1 MKIVSGKKL
10 ACLVVLGGILT
21 VIATGFGGDKEP
33 YKLPDK
39 PKEAAVSTFSEYM
52 NASMNRDYDKMISL
66 SDDYR
71 FKTERARLSFLK
83 AQDTPLDY
91 RIVAVNDSDPSK
103 IVVSSITKYEDMELP
118 PIKHILAF
126 EEGTYKLK
134 VRNVVV
140 NMIPSSPDYKT
151 VEYEPEK
158 VDDNLEDNFNDSQ

>member
-1 MKIVSGKKL
+1 MKIALRKKL
-10 ACLVVLGGILT
+10 ACLIVLGGILT
-21 VIATGFGGDKEP
+21 VVATGFGGDKEP

-52 NASMNRDYDKMISL
+52 NSSMSRDYDKMLSL

-71 FKTERARLSFLK
+71 FKTERARLNFLK
-83 AQDTPLDY
+83 AQGTPIDY
-91 RIVAVNDSDPSK
+91 RILSVDDSNPSR
-103 IVVSSITKYEDMELP
+103 IVVSSITKYKDMELP

-126 EEGTYKLK
+126 EEGKYKLQM
-134 VRNVVV
+134 RNVVV

-158 VDDNLEDNFNDSQ
+158 VDDALEDHFN

>member
-1 MKIVSGKKL
+1 MKIALHKKL
-10 ACLVVLGGILT
+10 ACLVVLGGTLI
-21 VIATGFGGDKEP
+21 VMATGFGGDKEP

-52 NASMNRDYDKMISL
+52 NASMSRDYDKMLSL

-71 FKTERARLSFLK
+71 FKTERARLNFLK
-83 AQDTPLDY
+83 AQGTPIDY
-91 RIVAVNDSDPSK
+91 RIMSVDDSDPSK
-103 IVVSSITKYEDMELP
+103 IVVSSITKYKDMELP

-126 EEGTYKLK
+126 EEGKYKLQM
-134 VRNVVV
+134 RNVVV

-158 VDDNLEDNFNDSQ
+158 VDDDLENNFN

>member
-1 MKIVSGKKL
+1 LKIALHKKL
-10 ACLVVLGGILT
+10 ACLIVLGGILT
-21 VIATGFGGDKEP
+21 VVATGFGGDKEP

-52 NASMNRDYDKMISL
+52 NASMSRDYDKMLSL

-71 FKTERARLSFLK
+71 FKTERARLNFLK
-83 AQDTPLDY
+83 AQGTPIDY
-91 RIVAVNDSDPSK
+91 RIMSVDDSDPSK
-103 IVVSSITKYEDMELP
+103 IVVSSITKYKDMELP

-126 EEGTYKLK
+126 EEGKYKLQM
-134 VRNVVV
+134 RNVVV

-158 VDDNLEDNFNDSQ
+158 VDDALEDHFN

>member
-1 MKIVSGKKL
+1 MKIALHKKL
-10 ACLVVLGGILT
+10 ACLIVLGGILT
-21 VIATGFGGDKEP
+21 VVATGFGGDKEP

-52 NASMNRDYDKMISL
+52 NASMSRDYDKMLSL

-71 FKTERARLSFLK
+71 FKTERARLNFLK
-83 AQDTPLDY
+83 AQGAPIDY
-91 RIVAVNDSDPSK
+91 RIMSVDDSDPSR

-118 PIKHILAF
+118 PIKYILAF
-126 EEGTYKLK
+126 EEGDYKLQM
-134 VRNVVV
+134 RNVVV

-158 VDDNLEDNFNDSQ
+158 VDDDLENNFN

>member
-1 MKIVSGKKL
+1 MKIALHKKL
-10 ACLVVLGGILT
+10 ACLIVLGGILT
-21 VIATGFGGDKEP
+21 VVATGFGGDKEP

-52 NASMNRDYDKMISL
+52 NASMSRDYDKMLSL

-71 FKTERARLSFLK
+71 FKTERARLNFLK
-83 AQDTPLDY
+83 AQGTPIDY
-91 RIVAVNDSDPSK
+91 RIMSVDDSDPSK
-103 IVVSSITKYEDMELP
+103 IVVSSITKYKDMELP

-126 EEGTYKLK
+126 EEGKYKLQM
-134 VRNVVV
+134 RNVVV

-158 VDDNLEDNFNDSQ
+158 VDDALEDHFN

>member
-1 MKIVSGKKL
+1 MKIALRKKL
-10 ACLVVLGGILT
+10 ACLIVLGGVLT
-21 VIATGFGGDKEP
+21 LVATGFGGDKEP

-52 NASMNRDYDKMISL
+52 NASMSRDYDKMLSL

-71 FKTERARLSFLK
+71 FKTERARLNFLK
-83 AQDTPLDY
+83 AQGTPIDY
-91 RIVAVNDSDPSK
+91 RIMSVDDSDPSK

-126 EEGTYKLK
+126 EEGKYKLQM
-134 VRNVVV
+134 RNVVV

-158 VDDNLEDNFNDSQ
+158 VDNDLENHFK

>member
-1 MKIVSGKKL
+1 MKIASRKKL

-21 VIATGFGGDKEP
+21 VIATGFGGDKES

-52 NASMNRDYDKMISL
+52 NASMSRDYDKMISL

-71 FKTERARLSFLK
+71 FKTERARLSFLR
-83 AQDTPLDY
+83 AQGTPLDY

-134 VRNVVV
+134 MRNVVV
-140 NMIPSSPDYKT
+140 NMIPSSPDYRT
-151 VEYEPEK
+151 VEYESDK
-158 VDDNLEDNFNDSQ
+158 VDDNLEGNFK

>member
-1 MKIVSGKKL
+1 LKIALRKKL
-10 ACLVVLGGILT
+10 ACLIVLGGILT
-21 VIATGFGGDKEP
+21 VVATGFGGDKEP

-52 NASMNRDYDKMISL
+52 NSSMSRDYDKMLSL

-71 FKTERARLSFLK
+71 FKTERARLNFLK
-83 AQDTPLDY
+83 AQGTPIDY
-91 RIVAVNDSDPSK
+91 RILSVDDSNPSR
-103 IVVSSITKYEDMELP
+103 IVVSSITKYKDMELP

-126 EEGTYKLK
+126 EEGKYKLQM
-134 VRNVVV
+134 RNVVV

-158 VDDNLEDNFNDSQ
+158 VDDALEDHFN

>member
-1 MKIVSGKKL
+1 MKIVLRKKL

-33 YKLPDK
+33 HKLPDK

-52 NASMNRDYDKMISL
+52 DASMSRDYDKMLLL

-71 FKTERARLSFLK
+71 FKTDRARLNFLK
-83 AQDTPLDY
+83 AQGTPIDY
-91 RIVAVNDSDPSK
+91 RIISVNDADPSK

-118 PIKHILAF
+118 PIKYIIAF

-134 VRNVVV
+134 MRNVVV

-151 VEYEPEK
+151 VEYEPDK
-158 VDDNLEDNFNDSQ
+158 VDDNLEDNFND

>member
-1 MKIVSGKKL
+1 MKIALHKKL
-10 ACLVVLGGILT
+10 ACLIVLGGILI
-21 VIATGFGGDKEP
+21 VVATGFGGDKEP

-52 NASMNRDYDKMISL
+52 NASMSRDYDKMLSL

-71 FKTERARLSFLK
+71 FKTERARLNFLK
-83 AQDTPLDY
+83 AQGTPIDY
-91 RIVAVNDSDPSK
+91 RIMSVDDSDPSK
-103 IVVSSITKYEDMELP
+103 IVVSSITKYKDMELP

-126 EEGTYKLK
+126 EEGKYKLQM
-134 VRNVVV
+134 RNVVV

-158 VDDNLEDNFNDSQ
+158 VDDDLENNFN

>member
-1 MKIVSGKKL
+1 MKIALHKKL
-10 ACLVVLGGILT
+10 ACLIVLGGILT
-21 VIATGFGGDKEP
+21 VVATGFGGDKEP

-52 NASMNRDYDKMISL
+52 NASMSRDYDKMLSL

-71 FKTERARLSFLK
+71 FKTERARLNFLK
-83 AQDTPLDY
+83 AQGTPIDY
-91 RIVAVNDSDPSK
+91 RIMSVDDSDPSK
-103 IVVSSITKYEDMELP
+103 IVVSSKTKYKDMELP

-126 EEGTYKLK
+126 EEGKYKLQM
-134 VRNVVV
+134 RNVVV

-158 VDDNLEDNFNDSQ
+158 VDDDLENNFN

>member
-1 MKIVSGKKL
+1 MKIALHKKL
-10 ACLVVLGGILT
+10 ACLIVLGGILT
-21 VIATGFGGDKEP
+21 VVATGFGGDKEP

-52 NASMNRDYDKMISL
+52 NASMSRDYDKMLSL

-71 FKTERARLSFLK
+71 FKTERARLNFLK
-83 AQDTPLDY
+83 AQGTPIDY
-91 RIVAVNDSDPSK
+91 RIMSVDDSDPSK
-103 IVVSSITKYEDMELP
+103 IVVSSITKYKDMELP

-126 EEGTYKLK
+126 EEGKYKLQM
-134 VRNVVV
+134 RNVVV

-158 VDDNLEDNFNDSQ
+158 VDDDLENNFN

>member
-1 MKIVSGKKL
+1 MKIALHKKW
-10 ACLVVLGGILT
+10 ACLVVLGGTLI
-21 VIATGFGGDKEP
+21 VMSTGFGGDKEP
-33 YKLPDK
+33 PKLPDK

-52 NASMNRDYDKMISL
+52 NAFMNRDYDKVLSL

-71 FKTERARLSFLK
+71 FKTERARLESLK
-83 AQDTPLDY
+83 VQGTPIDY
-91 RIVAVNDSDPSK
+91 RILSVDDSDPSR

-126 EEGTYKLK
+126 EEGKYKLQM
-134 VRNVVV
+134 RNVVV

-158 VDDNLEDNFNDSQ
+158 VDDDLEDHFN